1 MRVSWLAVRIFFWRI
16 EPGIQLTDKSEAEW
30 ARAFELFGLFDA
42 DKGIE
47 DLKATLAQLRG
58 HEACNGK
65 VGSVGYCL
73 GGKLA
78 YLMATRSDADCNV
91 GYYGVGLDE
100 LLGEAGNIWTPLLLH
115 LASKDQFVP
124 ADAQEKIKAGLSR
137 NPNVTLHVYEGQDH
151 AFARLGGD
159 HYDKNLRGPR
169 QWPQHRTP
177 EREPVYMTKA
187 IRIHEHGGP
196 EVLRWEDAEVGTPGP
211 GQVRVKHSAVGLNYI
226 DTYQRSGLYPLQL
239 PITLGMEGAGVVE
252 ELGEGVNGLAVG
264 DRVAYAAPPP
274 GSYSEARLS
283 PADRLIKLPDG
294 IGDQQAAAMMLQG
307 MTVQYLIRQT
317 HRVQAGET
325 VLFHAAA
332 GGVGLIACQW
342 LKHLG
347 ATIIGTVGS
356 PEKAELAKAHGCTHT
371 INYLDEDFVERI
383 KEITGSAGRAGSL
396 RFDR

>member
-1 MRVSWLAVRIFFWRI
+1 
-16 EPGIQLTDKSEAEW
+16 
-30 ARAFELFGLFDA
+30 
-42 DKGIE
+42 
-47 DLKATLAQLRG
+47 
-58 HEACNGK
+58 
-65 VGSVGYCL
+65 
-73 GGKLA
+73 
-78 YLMATRSDADCNV
+78 
-91 GYYGVGLDE
+91 
-100 LLGEAGNIWTPLLLH
+100 
-115 LASKDQFVP
+115 
-124 ADAQEKIKAGLSR
+124 
-137 NPNVTLHVYEGQDH
+137 
-151 AFARLGGD
+151 
-159 HYDKNLRGPR
+159 
-169 QWPQHRTP
+169 
-177 EREPVYMTKA
+177 MTKA

-196 EVLRWEDAEVGTPGP
+196 EVLRWEDVEVGAPGS

-252 ELGEGVNGLAVG
+252 ELGEGVSGLAVG

-274 GSYSEARLS
+274 GSYAEARLS

-371 INYLDEDFVERI
+371 INYRDEDFVERV
-383 KEITGSAGRAGSL
+383 KEITGGAGVPVVYDSIGKDTFDGSL
-396 RFDR
+396 KCLSPLGMMVTFGSASGPVPAFDIGRLGASGSLFITRPTLMTYTAKRADLEAMAAELFEVVLSGAVKIEINQTYPLAETAQAHRDLEARKTTGSTVLLP